1 MTDLSSWLLLQTLDM
16 FNERL
21 ASIEAK
27 LDSITRRAKAMSLV
41 LDNLKAQVARN
52 TSLEQSAIALIQGL
66 AQQIRDAAGDPA
78 ALAELATN
86 LETSAT
92 SLSDAFVANTPAAPP
107 A

>member
-16 FNERL
+16 FNDRL

-92 SLSDAFVANTPAAPP
+92 SLSDAIVANTPAAPP